1 MSGCERVL
9 DGPLLARL
17 VVAEGARLARD
28 CVRLA
33 LCAALAWS
41 YAGPAAAEEKVQE
54 KPQETAP
61 EKPRTGWAVL
71 PIATYAPET
80 QLGLGVFGTH
90 FFRVGDAGADT
101 RPSSISAVGLYTFR
115 QQLISELIPELYWDE
130 MRSHVWARLDY
141 RRYPNKL
148 WAVGNDAR
156 ASSGEAYTEDRVR
169 LQSVIDHALEGP
181 LRIEGK
187 LEIASMELRA
197 VEPDGLIDR
206 AEVPGASAGR
216 TVGVGPGLLWDSRD
230 HLLVPRHGELF
241 EASVMV
247 YDELIGSQHD
257 FGELVLDLRGY
268 RSIVEDHVLA
278 LQLYAQ
284 VQLGEAPF
292 YELPMLGGQDLLR
305 GYYEGRFRD
314 KALLALQAEYRL
326 PLLWRISGVLHAA
339 LGQVAKNPLRLGER
353 TPKWSLGPGLR
364 LLLNTDERLNL
375 RADLGVCSEGYGI
388 YVGIAEAF

>member
-1 MSGCERVL
+1 VAPRL
-9 DGPLLARL
+9 ALLAGH
-17 VVAEGARLARD
+17 GA
-28 CVRLA
+28 RLA

-41 YAGPAAAEEKVQE
+41 DTTPAAAEEPVQA
-54 KPQETAP
+54 KPQATPQPQP
-61 EKPRTGWAVL
+61 EQKPRTGWAVL

-101 RPSSISAVGLYTFR
+101 RPSSLSAVGLYTFR
-115 QQLISELIPELYWDE
+115 QQLITELIPELYWDE

-148 WAVGNDAR
+148 WAVGNDAP
-156 ASSGEAYTEDRVR
+156 ASSGEPYTEDRVR
-169 LQSVIDHALEGP
+169 FQSVIDHALEGP

-187 LEIASMELRA
+187 LEIAAMALRA
-197 VEPDGLIDR
+197 IEPGGLIDR

-216 TVGVGPGLLWDSRD
+216 TVGVGPGLLWDTRD

-241 EASVMV
+241 EASAML
-247 YDELIGSQHD
+247 YDDLIGSQHD
-257 FGELVLDLRGY
+257 FGELVLDLRTY
-268 RSIVEDHVLA
+268 RSVTEDQVLA

-292 YELPMLGGQDLLR
+292 YKLPMLGGQDMLR

-314 KALLALQAEYRL
+314 EALLAVQAEYRL